1 MFGVRLAADWL
12 MSVLE
17 ATPKLMW
24 LLACFT
30 VFTLDGMVLK
40 LALAMGVLF
49 VPQLDRVLRAELA
62 VVRSSVFLEAMRM
75 ARVPWWRV
83 LWENVLAGHVWPAL
97 CVQTALILS
106 NVVLTESWLGYLGVR
121 NRGEIFTWGS
131 SLGMGVDEFVQM
143 RPLVAFGQPF
153 NDGVV
158 WGPLVCLWLT
168 ICLLTTIGH
177 GLKVLTGSYLWRL
190 K

>member
-1 MFGVRLAADWL
+1 MVRQD
-12 MSVLE
+12 
-17 ATPKLMW
+17 
-24 LLACFT
+24 
-30 VFTLDGMVLK
+30 
-40 LALAMGVLF
+40 
-49 VPQLDRVLRAELA
+49 
-62 VVRSSVFLEAMRM
+62 
-75 ARVPWWRV
+75 ARDPDVEV
-83 LWENVLAGHVWPAL
+83 DL
-97 CVQTALILS
+97 
-106 NVVLTESWLGYLGVR
+106 
-121 NRGEIFTWGS
+121 
-131 SLGMGVDEFVQM
+131 DEFVQM